1 MSGEPDLIIKHQES
15 FSEFEEPK
23 PNKTKRNKTTGRLV
37 KQSKRTMEHKFEED
51 PLDDD
56 RLLRDKD
63 IKPTKTKAPK
73 EVTTVIASSREESCN
88 EDINEDQT
96 TEASEHEEGEA
107 NSSSRSNSSSSS
119 SSGPESEPGSETE
132 SEEERERRRR
142 RKRRKLRK
150 SKAGKSKP
158 QKSKRKKKLE
168 ED

>member
-23 PNKTKRNKTTGRLV
+23 PNKTKRTRPAVRQV
-37 KQSKRTMEHKFEED
+37 KLSKRTMEHKFEED

-63 IKPTKTKAPK
+63 VKPTKTKAPK
-73 EVTTVIASSREESCN
+73 DVPTIIASSREDSCD
-88 EDINEDQT
+88 EDVNEDQT

-119 SSGPESEPGSETE
+119 SSSSGPESEPGSDTE
-132 SEEERERRRR
+132 SEEERAR
-142 RKRRKLRK
+142 RKRRKRRK
-150 SKAGKSKP
+150 
-158 QKSKRKKKLE
+158 
-168 ED
+168 